1 MSKKKLKQST
11 SRPGGLNSGSLRVGG
26 IEGVFLSFS
35 ACVCVYLQQLFFFFL
50 IYNSHATIH
59 TLKVYNWMVSLFNYI
74 QRPAT
79 IPRSILEYF

>member
-1 MSKKKLKQST
+1 MVHSGWVE
-11 SRPGGLNSGSLRVGG
+11 SRVFSSLSLRV
-26 IEGVFLSFS
+26 
-35 ACVCVYLQQLFFFFL
+35 CVCICSSFFFFL

-59 TLKVYNWMVSLFNYI
+59 TLKVYNWMVSPFNYI